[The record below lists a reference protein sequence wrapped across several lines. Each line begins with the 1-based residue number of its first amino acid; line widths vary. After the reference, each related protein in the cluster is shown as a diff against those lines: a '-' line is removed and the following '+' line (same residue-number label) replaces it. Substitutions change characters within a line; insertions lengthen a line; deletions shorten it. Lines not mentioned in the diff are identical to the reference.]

1 MIDREEH
8 PLRILTKRYPQLC
21 LPVEEGVKD
30 SLSYR
35 AVVLRGKE
43 AGALQEIDNKEKDY
57 QGDDAR
63 KSDFYFT

>member
-1 MIDREEH
+1 MNVGYDAHIIAVSVDWAGLGQRFGVAEIDV
-8 PLRILTKRYPQLC
+8 I
-21 LPVEEGVKD
+21 
-30 SLSYR
+30 S
-35 AVVLRGKE
+35 VLRGKE